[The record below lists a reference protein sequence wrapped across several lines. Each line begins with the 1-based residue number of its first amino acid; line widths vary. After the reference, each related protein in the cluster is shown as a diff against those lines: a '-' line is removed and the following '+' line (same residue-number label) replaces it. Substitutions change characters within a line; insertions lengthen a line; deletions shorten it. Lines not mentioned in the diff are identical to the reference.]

1 LLREQEIARNVIYFT
16 VLLLNKEPLA
26 MLVAVF
32 SFASLFSFLHPH
44 TDVTIPIYPMAV
56 VAPKHVK
63 PAVTIPIYPMAVKRV
78 VRPDVTIPIYPM
90 AVVEPKHV
98 KPAVTIPIYPM

>member
-1 LLREQEIARNVIYFT
+1 
-16 VLLLNKEPLA
+16 
-26 MLVAVF
+26 MLVAFF
-32 SFASLFSFLHPH
+32 SFASFFASLAGALHPH

-63 PAVTIPIYPMAVKRV
+63 PAG
-78 VRPDVTIPIYPM
+78 TIPIYPM